1 MASQLRKSAAKAS
14 KPAAKA
20 KPNGKGKATAAGAAK
35 TGALPKKTDK
45 VGTSPSG
52 PQLLN
57 KDGNSRRKVLILY
70 TGGTIGMSDVGGTL
84 GLVPGSLL
92 KQLQSLQELNQM
104 KMPQC
109 HFDEFSPIL
118 DSADMCPEDWCKIA
132 GVIEK
137 AYYEYDGFVV
147 LHGTDTMAYTAS
159 ALSFMLEQLAKPV
172 VLTGSQLPFAEPLT
186 DARQNLL
193 GAIVFAGLADL
204 SEVCIFFGGKLF
216 RGNRSKKVDATSLE
230 AFQSPNYPH
239 LAKLGTDINIY
250 RRRLSDPPRGRFRV
264 HKIHV
269 TQIVVMWV
277 IPGFSDEF
285 FECLLKSKSVKGVVL
300 MLYGCGNAP
309 ARKVCFLK
317 CLRKMVDAGIV
328 VVACSQCSTGNVVL
342 EKYAVGKAFSECGVI
357 SASDMTTEATVAKLA
372 YLMSKGLSSEDC
384 RKAMQ
389 QNLRGEMSTE
399 MNTLHIN
406 EPMTDLSTRMS

>member
-1 MASQLRKSAAKAS
+1 
-14 KPAAKA
+14 
-20 KPNGKGKATAAGAAK
+20 
-35 TGALPKKTDK
+35 
-45 VGTSPSG
+45 
-52 PQLLN
+52 
-57 KDGNSRRKVLILY
+57 
-70 TGGTIGMSDVGGTL
+70 
-84 GLVPGSLL
+84 
-92 KQLQSLQELNQM
+92 
-104 KMPQC
+104 
-109 HFDEFSPIL
+109 
-118 DSADMCPEDWCKIA
+118 
-132 GVIEK
+132 
-137 AYYEYDGFVV
+137 
-147 LHGTDTMAYTAS
+147 MAYAAS

-172 VLTGSQLPFAEPLT
+172 VLTGFQLPFAEPLT

-239 LAKLGTDINIY
+239 LAELGTDINIY

-285 FECLLKSKSVKGVVL
+285 FECLVKSKSVKGVVL
-300 MLYGCGNAP
+300 MLYGRGNAP

-328 VVACSQCSTGNVVL
+328 VVACSQCSTAKVVL

-357 SASDMTTEATVAKLA
+357 SASDMTIEATVAKLA
-372 YLMSKGLSSEDC
+372 YLMSEGLSSEDC

-399 MNTLHIN
+399 MNTLHIH
-406 EPMTDLSTRMS
+406 EPMTDLSSRMS